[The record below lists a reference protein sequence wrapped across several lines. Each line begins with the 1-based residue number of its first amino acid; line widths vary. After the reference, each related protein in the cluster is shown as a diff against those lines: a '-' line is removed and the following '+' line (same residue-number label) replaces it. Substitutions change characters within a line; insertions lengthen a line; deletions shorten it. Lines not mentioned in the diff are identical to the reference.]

1 MVNRFIGCKTAV
13 QYPLGGFFIFAPF
26 ELFIYRPAKKYEL
39 NDTLEVKAM
48 NIDIPQQ
55 TVVFVP
61 L

>member
-1 MVNRFIGCKTAV
+1 MVNRFVGNKTRRSDAA
-13 QYPLGGFFIFAPF
+13 GFLSLRRSNC
-26 ELFIYRPAKKYEL
+26 LFITPQKKYEL

>member
-1 MVNRFIGCKTAV
+1 M